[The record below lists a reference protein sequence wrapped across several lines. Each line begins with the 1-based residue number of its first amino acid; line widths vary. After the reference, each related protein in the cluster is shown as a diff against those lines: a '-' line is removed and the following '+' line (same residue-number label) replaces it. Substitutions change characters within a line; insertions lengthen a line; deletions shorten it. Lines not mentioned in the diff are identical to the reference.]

1 MNQNHNAKQRNFLQ
15 KTSSENEPTDQ
26 DRRPDLIGQVLRSPY
41 GPDELRTP
49 LRNRLSEPW
58 TRFEADLFN
67 LVTRYGDRQRHLY
80 SQRLAIVDAM
90 LEIYDVEVAI
100 QQSW

>member
-1 MNQNHNAKQRNFLQ
+1 MDQNHNAKESTFFQ
-15 KTSSENEPTDQ
+15 KTLSENERPHQ
-26 DRRPDLIGQVLRSPY
+26 ERRPDLIGQVLRGPY

-49 LRNRLSEPW
+49 LRSRLNEPW

-67 LVTRYGDRQRHLY
+67 LVTRYGDRQRHPF

-90 LEIYDVEVAI
+90 LETYDAEIAI
-100 QQSW
+100 QRSW